1 MPCSYPE
8 MWMNVPWL
16 ARHPVRS
23 NATGFAILPLAMS
36 PDPEPSVRDR
46 RHHFRMTIVLPVSI
60 QLETDTEESV
70 LTEQSIN
77 ISGGGIGFVSDIAHN
92 LGDILTIRLLLHEQ
106 VLFKVQ
112 AEVLR
117 RDPLPHR
124 AHASRLHARFI
135 QISEQERELLIRHIM
150 RLQREHLHGH
160 YSA

>member
-1 MPCSYPE
+1 
-8 MWMNVPWL
+8 
-16 ARHPVRS
+16 
-23 NATGFAILPLAMS
+23 MS
-36 PDPEPSVRDR
+36 PDPEPSARDR

-60 QLETDTEESV
+60 QLQTDTEESV

-77 ISGGGIGFVSDIAHN
+77 ISGGGIGFVSDIAHDP
-92 LGDILTIRLLLHEQ
+92 GDILTITLLLQEH
-106 VLFKVQ
+106 VLLKIQ

-117 RDPLPHR
+117 RDALPHQVQGFR
-124 AHASRLHARFI
+124 VHARFI

>member
-1 MPCSYPE
+1 MVSE
-8 MWMNVPWL
+8 RLRWL
-16 ARHPVRS
+16 KRGR
-23 NATGFAILPLAMS
+23 FAILLLAMS
-36 PDPEPSVRDR
+36 SDPESSARDR
-46 RHHFRMTIVLPVSI
+46 RNHFRITIVSPVSI

-77 ISGGGIGFVSDIAHN
+77 ISGGGVGFVSDIAHN
-92 LGDILTIRLLLHEQ
+92 LGDILTITLLLHEE

-117 RDPLPHR
+117 RDPLPHQ
-124 AHASRLHARFI
+124 AQASRIHARFI

>member
-1 MPCSYPE
+1 MGRVCYTS
-8 MWMNVPWL
+8 
-16 ARHPVRS
+16 AC
-23 NATGFAILPLAMS
+23 MS
-36 PDPEPSVRDR
+36 PDPEPSARDR

-60 QLETDTEESV
+60 QLETDTEESI

-77 ISGGGIGFVSDIAHN
+77 LSGGGIGFVSNVAHN
-92 LGDILTIRLLLHEQ
+92 RGDILTITLLLEEH

-117 RDPLPHR
+117 REPLPHR
-124 AHASRLHARFI
+124 AQGSRIHARFI